1 MVSTVATPAKAGDRE
16 RRRQLIWLLLVPAY
30 FLGTFPSA
38 VMIAR
43 SKGVDITK
51 VGSGN
56 PGASNIARTFGAKW
70 GVLVF
75 VLDGLKGFV
84 PCSVALLLAGRYF
97 HLRPTPAAYGMAVAA
112 VLGHMYP
119 ITRRFKGG
127 KGVATMG
134 GACIALQPI
143 IFVVLTAV
151 WFAVRKLSGKASL
164 ASLMLTFG
172 FPLGVFLLGGPG
184 WEIATAGALG
194 ALVLLRHTENI
205 KRLLTGRELSA
216 SRNQQPSE

>member
-1 MVSTVATPAKAGDRE
+1 M
-16 RRRQLIWLLLVPAY
+16 IWLLLIPAY

-38 VMIAR
+38 EMIGR
-43 SKGVDITK
+43 SKGVDITQ

-56 PGASNIARTFGAKW
+56 PGASNVARTFGTRW

-75 VLDGLKGFV
+75 VLDGLKGFI
-84 PCSVALLLAGRYF
+84 PAGVALLLSD
-97 HLRPTPAAYGMAVAA
+97 RPSAAAYGMAVAA
-112 VLGHMYP
+112 VLGHMFP

-143 IFVVLTAV
+143 IFVVLTLV
-151 WFAVRKLSGKASL
+151 WVAVRKLSGKASL

-184 WEIATAGALG
+184 WEITAAGGLG
-194 ALVLLRHTENI
+194 VLVLLRHLDNI
-205 KRLLTGRELSA
+205 KRLASGRELPA
-216 SRNQQPSE
+216 SRNPQPAE

>member
-1 MVSTVATPAKAGDRE
+1 M
-16 RRRQLIWLLLVPAY
+16 IWFMLAPAY

-56 PGASNIARTFGAKW
+56 PGASNISRTFGAKW

-75 VLDGLKGFV
+75 VLDGLKGFI
-84 PCSVALLLAGRYF
+84 PCSAALLFAGRYF
-97 HLRPTPAAYGMAVAA
+97 DGRPTGPAYAMAVAA

-134 GACIALQPI
+134 GSCIVLQPL
-143 IFVVLTAV
+143 IFVVLTAA
-151 WFAVRKLSGKASL
+151 WFTVRKLTGKASI

-184 WEIATAGALG
+184 WEIAAAGALG
-194 ALVLLRHTENI
+194 VLVLLRHVENI
-205 KRLLTGRELSA
+205 KRLATGSELSA
-216 SRNQQPSE
+216 SRRPQSAE